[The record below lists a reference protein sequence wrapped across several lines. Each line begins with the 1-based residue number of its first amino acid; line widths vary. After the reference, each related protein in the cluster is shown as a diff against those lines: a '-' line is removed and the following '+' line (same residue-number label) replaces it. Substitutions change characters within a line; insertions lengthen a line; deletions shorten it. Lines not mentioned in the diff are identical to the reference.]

1 MLGLLPTFLTY
12 AEKLGLELI
21 KTEVKQT
28 LSEEEI
34 SEIITD
40 FDGWIIGDD
49 PATRRVLKIGSE
61 GKLKAAVKWGIG
73 VDNVDFEACK
83 EYGISIA
90 NTPGMFGKEVS
101 DVAIGYVI
109 ALARQTFYID
119 RAIRKGDWPKPVG
132 ISLNEK
138 VAAVVGYG
146 DIGRNT
152 VDRLRALG
160 MKILIYDPFIKEKK
174 SSPNICF
181 ANWPERID
189 EADFIIMNCALSPSS
204 LHMVNSKVL
213 SRMKD
218 GVRIVNVG
226 RGQLIEESALIKS
239 LNSGK
244 VHSVAL
250 DVFEEEPIKLSS
262 PLLKF
267 ENCIFGSHNSSN
279 TIEGVTKTSKKA
291 IQLISSFL
299 K

>member
-1 MLGLLPTFLTY
+1 MLGMLPTFVSF
-12 AEKLGLELI
+12 AEEAGLELI
-21 KTEVKQT
+21 KKDVKQT

-34 SEIITD
+34 SEIIPD

-49 PATRRVLKIGSE
+49 PATRRVLKKGSE
-61 GKLKAAVKWGIG
+61 GRLKAAVKWGIG

-83 EYGISIA
+83 DYGISIA

-101 DVAIGYVI
+101 DIAIGYVI

-119 RAIRKGDWPKPVG
+119 RKIRKGDWPKPVG

-146 DIGRNT
+146 DIGKNT
-152 VDRLRALG
+152 VERLRALG
-160 MKILIYDPFIKEKK
+160 MNILVYDPFIKNKT
-174 SSPNICF
+174 SIPNISF
-181 ANWPERID
+181 AKWPERID
-189 EADFIIMNCALSPSS
+189 EADFIIMNCALSSS
-204 LHMVNSKVL
+204 SFHMLNSKIF
-213 SRMKD
+213 SKMKD

-226 RGQLIEESALIKS
+226 RGQLIEENSLIKF

-250 DVFEEEPIKLSS
+250 DVFEEEPITISS